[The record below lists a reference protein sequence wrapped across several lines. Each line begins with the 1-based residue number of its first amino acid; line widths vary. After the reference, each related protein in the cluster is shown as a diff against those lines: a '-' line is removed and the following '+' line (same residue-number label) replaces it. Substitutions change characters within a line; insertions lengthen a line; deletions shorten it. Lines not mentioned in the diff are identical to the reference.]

1 MSVTLFAALS
11 SLVIFAVIIELIRRG
26 RLREQYALLWLGTA
40 TVILVFGLWRDG
52 LNELADALGI
62 AYPPNALFV
71 LALAFMLL
79 LLLHYSTV
87 ISKLSDRST
96 TLTQRIAILEERL
109 REFEHGDPSAPS
121 PHLRDVSTST
131 DPAERRR

>member
-11 SLVIFAVIIELIRRG
+11 SLVIFAVVIELIRTG
-26 RLREQYALLWLGTA
+26 RLRERYALLWLATA
-40 TVILVFGLWRDG
+40 GVILVFGLWRDG

-71 LALAFMLL
+71 LAMGFVLL

-87 ISKLSDRST
+87 ISKLYDRTT

-109 REFEHGDPSAPS
+109 RELDGEARPDLREASRPPSG
-121 PHLRDVSTST
+121 T
-131 DPAERRR
+131 

>member
-26 RLREQYALLWLGTA
+26 RLRERYALLWLGTA

-52 LNELADALGI
+52 LNELADGLGI
-62 AYPPNALFV
+62 AYPPNALFA
-71 LALAFMLL
+71 LAMAFMLL

-87 ISKLSDRST
+87 ISTLSDRTT
-96 TLTQRIAILEERL
+96 TLTQRIAILEERI
-109 REFEHGDPSAPS
+109 RELEGDTRPY
-121 PHLRDVSTST
+121 LRDVSC
-131 DPAERRR
+131 PPGPRGK

>member
-11 SLVIFAVIIELIRRG
+11 SIVVFAVVIELIRSG
-26 RLREQYALLWLGTA
+26 RLRERYALLWLATA
-40 TVILVFGLWRDG
+40 GVILVFGLWRDL
-52 LNELADALGI
+52 LNRLADVLGI

-71 LALAFMLL
+71 LAMGFVLL

-87 ISKLSDRST
+87 ISRLSDRTT

-109 REFEHGDPSAPS
+109 RELQSAVDGRPQ
-121 PHLRDVSTST
+121 LRDVTR
-131 DPAERRR
+131 DRP

>member
-11 SLVIFAVIIELIRRG
+11 SLVIFAVVIELIRTG
-26 RLREQYALLWLGTA
+26 RLRERYALLWLGTA

-52 LNELADALGI
+52 LNQLADVLGI

-71 LALAFMLL
+71 LAMAFVLL

-87 ISKLSDRST
+87 ISRLSDRTT
-96 TLTQRIAILEERL
+96 TLTQRIAILEQRI
-109 REFEHGDPSAPS
+109 RELEGEASTPPK
-121 PHLRDVSTST
+121 LRDVA
-131 DPAERRR
+131 P

>member
-11 SLVIFAVIIELIRRG
+11 SLVIFAVIVELIRRG

-40 TVILVFGLWRDG
+40 TVILVLGLWRDG

-71 LALAFMLL
+71 LAMAFMLL

-87 ISKLSDRST
+87 ISKLSDRTT

-109 REFEHGDPSAPS
+109 RELEGEPR
-121 PHLRDVSTST
+121 PHLRDLSRPPSGM
-131 DPAERRR
+131 

>member
-26 RLREQYALLWLGTA
+26 RLREQYALLWLATA
-40 TVILVFGLWRDG
+40 TVILVFGLWREG

-87 ISKLSDRST
+87 ISRLSDRTT

-109 REFEHGDPSAPS
+109 RELDGEARPN
-121 PHLRDVSTST
+121 LRDVSRPPGST
-131 DPAERRR
+131 

>member
-26 RLREQYALLWLGTA
+26 RLRERYALLWLGTA

-52 LNELADALGI
+52 LNELADLLGI

-71 LALAFMLL
+71 LAMAFILL
-79 LLLHYSTV
+79 LLLHFSTV
-87 ISKLSDRST
+87 ISKLSDRTT
-96 TLTQRIAILEERL
+96 TLTQRIAILEQRI
-109 REFEHGDPSAPS
+109 RELEDSDGPSLPE
-121 PHLRDVSTST
+121 LRDVSHTK
-131 DPAERRR
+131 R

>member
-11 SLVIFAVIIELIRRG
+11 SLVIFAIVIELIRTG
-26 RLREQYALLWLGTA
+26 RLRERYALLWLGTA

-52 LNELADALGI
+52 LNQLADVLGI

-71 LALAFMLL
+71 LAMAFVLL

-87 ISKLSDRST
+87 ISRLSDRTT
-96 TLTQRIAILEERL
+96 TLTQRIAILEQRI
-109 REFEHGDPSAPS
+109 RELEGEASTPPK
-121 PHLRDVSTST
+121 LRDVA
-131 DPAERRR
+131 P

>member
-26 RLREQYALLWLGTA
+26 RLRERYALLWLGTA

-52 LNELADALGI
+52 LNELADLLGI

-71 LALAFMLL
+71 LAMAFVLL

-87 ISKLSDRST
+87 ISKLYDRTT
-96 TLTQRIAILEERL
+96 TLTQRLAILEERI
-109 REFEHGDPSAPS
+109 RELEGSGGSEPERQF
-121 PHLRDVSTST
+121 RDVSRQ
-131 DPAERRR
+131 P

>member
-1 MSVTLFAALS
+1 MSVTFFAALS

-26 RLREQYALLWLGTA
+26 RLRERYALLWLGTA

-52 LNELADALGI
+52 LNELADLLGI

-71 LALAFMLL
+71 LAMAFMLL

-87 ISKLSDRST
+87 ISRLSDRTT
-96 TLTQRIAILEERL
+96 TLTQRIAILEERI
-109 REFEHGDPSAPS
+109 RELEGDAR
-121 PHLRDVSTST
+121 PHLRDVSR
-131 DPAERRR
+131 PPGPVGK

>member
-1 MSVTLFAALS
+1 MSVTFFAALS

-26 RLREQYALLWLGTA
+26 RLRERYALLWLGTA

-52 LNELADALGI
+52 LNELADLLGI

-71 LALAFMLL
+71 LAMAFMLL

-87 ISKLSDRST
+87 ISRLSDRTT
-96 TLTQRIAILEERL
+96 TLTQRIAILEERI
-109 REFEHGDPSAPS
+109 REVEGDAR
-121 PHLRDVSTST
+121 PHLRDVSR
-131 DPAERRR
+131 PQGPGGK

>member
-11 SLVIFAVIIELIRRG
+11 SLLIFAVVIELIRSG
-26 RLREQYALLWLGTA
+26 RLRERYALLWLGTA
-40 TVILVFGLWRDG
+40 TVILAFGLWRDG
-52 LNELADALGI
+52 LNQLADALGI

-71 LALAFMLL
+71 LAMAFVLL

-87 ISKLSDRST
+87 ISRLYDRTT

-109 REFEHGDPSAPS
+109 RELEGDGSTKPQ
-121 PHLRDVSTST
+121 LRDVS
-131 DPAERRR
+131 R

>member
-11 SLVIFAVIIELIRRG
+11 SLVIFGVVIELIRSG
-26 RLREQYALLWLGTA
+26 RLRERYALLWLGTA
-40 TVILVFGLWRDG
+40 SVILIFGLWSDG
-52 LNELADALGI
+52 LNQLSDVLGI

-87 ISKLSDRST
+87 ISRLSDRTT
-96 TLTQRIAILEERL
+96 TLTQRIAILEQRL
-109 REFEHGDPSAPS
+109 RELEGRTKGN
-121 PHLRDVSTST
+121 LRRTS
-131 DPAERRR
+131 

>member
-1 MSVTLFAALS
+1 M
-11 SLVIFAVIIELIRRG
+11 
-26 RLREQYALLWLGTA
+26 REQYALLWLGTA
-40 TVILVFGLWRDG
+40 TVILLFGLWRDG
-52 LNELADALGI
+52 LNELADVLGI

-87 ISKLSDRST
+87 ISRLSDRTT

-109 REFEHGDPSAPS
+109 RELDSETDRICATSA
-121 PHLRDVSTST
+121 VSGGK
-131 DPAERRR
+131 

>member
-11 SLVIFAVIIELIRRG
+11 SIVIFAVIIELIRSG
-26 RLREQYALLWLGTA
+26 RLRERYALLWLGTA
-40 TVILVFGLWRDG
+40 SVILVFGLWRDL
-52 LNELADALGI
+52 LNQLASALGI

-71 LALAFMLL
+71 LAMGFMLL

-87 ISKLSDRST
+87 ISRLHDRTT

-109 REFEHGDPSAPS
+109 REQEHREPEPGSR
-121 PHLRDVSTST
+121 LRDVS
-131 DPAERRR
+131 DR

>member
-26 RLREQYALLWLGTA
+26 RLRERYALLWLGTA

-52 LNELADALGI
+52 LNELADLLGI

-71 LALAFMLL
+71 LAMAFMLL

-87 ISKLSDRST
+87 ISKLSDRTT
-96 TLTQRIAILEERL
+96 TLTQRIAILEERIHEL
-109 REFEHGDPSAPS
+109 EGDTRPQ
-121 PHLRDVSTST
+121 LRDVSRPS
-131 DPAERRR
+131 PSGGK